1 MSKLEQKILYVTR
14 PLQSPWDEASK
25 VFAYDLA
32 RNVDGH
38 DVTVMTHGYVDNVP
52 ENVVQKSIYTSN
64 SFTLWQRI
72 RMLAWLA
79 LNARKYDTIHLLFT
93 PTKFNS
99 FILRHLLPRNAHV
112 IQTIATIRRDLYKS
126 SEYKKVFFGDTLVT
140 YSLYAQNILMK
151 AGFNN
156 VTQIYPGVDLE
167 KYHPTDRDEDLVQ
180 EWDIKLND
188 FVVVYPGEF
197 VRLGATDVIVDAFLE
212 LWSDPANA
220 HIKYLCACRI
230 KGSPDEVKKSEVR
243 ERIRTAGHLDK
254 VIFSDTFVG
263 NMNRV
268 YNLADL
274 VIFPVVSMKG
284 KFDVPLAMVEPYACK
299 KVVVASDLL
308 IFREFSTDD
317 INVVIPRNS
326 SAHIA
331 HAILSI
337 YQNRT
342 AHVRRGEEAYN
353 FIHRHFDIKEIGRS
367 YGELYR
373 HIHNI

>member
-1 MSKLEQKILYVTR
+1 MSKLQKKILYVTR
-14 PLQSPWDEASK
+14 PLQAPWDEASK

-32 RNVDGH
+32 RNMHDH
-38 DVTVMTHGYVDNVP
+38 DVTIMTHGKVEHVP
-52 ENVVQKSIYTSN
+52 ENVTQKSIYTSN
-64 SFTLWQRI
+64 SFTLWQRF
-72 RMLAWLA
+72 RMLCWLITHA
-79 LNARKYDTIHLLFT
+79 KQFDTIHLLFT

-99 FILRHLLPRNAHV
+99 FILRHILPKDAHI
-112 IQTIATIRRDLYKS
+112 IQTIATIRTDLYRS
-126 SEYKKVFFGDTLVT
+126 GEYKKVFFGDTLVT
-140 YSLYAQNILMK
+140 YSLYAQKILTQS
-151 AGFNN
+151 GFDN

-167 KYHPTDRDEDLVQ
+167 KYHPTDRDAELVEQ
-180 EWDIKLND
+180 WDIKLND
-188 FVVVYPGEF
+188 FVVAYPGEF
-197 VRLGATDVIVDAFLE
+197 ARLGATDVIVDAFLE

-230 KGSPDEVKKSEVR
+230 KGPADESKKSEIR
-243 ERIRTAGHLDK
+243 ERIRAAGHLDK
-254 VIFSDTFVG
+254 VIFSDTFAG

-274 VIFPVVSMKG
+274 IIFPVVSMKG

-299 KVVVASDLL
+299 KVVVASDLP
-308 IFREFSTDD
+308 IFKEFSTDD

-326 SAHIA
+326 SAHISQ
-331 HAILSI
+331 AILSI

-342 AHVRRGEEAYN
+342 THVRRGEEAYN
-353 FIHRHFDIKEIGRS
+353 FIHRHFDIKEIGSR